1 MLDLNYKVEYYRGM
15 ATKSNAGR
23 KKGSVSFTQV
33 PLRALNRSLKEDAV
47 VTVSRKFAEVL
58 NLTGNL
64 CSHDE
69 QLKSTEAEEL
79 LEESPPVEVKVNEN
93 W

>member
-1 MLDLNYKVEYYRGM
+1 M

-79 LEESPPVEVKVNEN
+79 LEDSPPVEVKVNEN

>member
-1 MLDLNYKVEYYRGM
+1 MLDLNRKVEYYRGM

-33 PLRALNRSLKEDAV
+33 SLRALNRSLKENAV

-79 LEESPPVEVKVNEN
+79 LEDSPPVEVKVNEN

>member
-1 MLDLNYKVEYYRGM
+1 MLDLNYKVEYYKGM

-33 PLRALNRSLKEDAV
+33 SLRALNRSLKEDAV

-79 LEESPPVEVKVNEN
+79 LEDSPPVEVKVSED

>member
-1 MLDLNYKVEYYRGM
+1 MLDLNYKVEYYKGM

>member
-1 MLDLNYKVEYYRGM
+1 MLDLNYKVEYYKGM

-79 LEESPPVEVKVNEN
+79 LEDSPPVEVKVNEN

>member
-1 MLDLNYKVEYYRGM
+1 
-15 ATKSNAGR
+15 
-23 KKGSVSFTQV
+23 
-33 PLRALNRSLKEDAV
+33 ALNRSLKEDAV

>member
-1 MLDLNYKVEYYRGM
+1 MS
-15 ATKSNAGR
+15 TKSNAGR
-23 KKGSVSFTQV
+23 KKRSVSFTQV
-33 PLRALNRSLKEDAV
+33 SLRALNRSLKEDAV

-79 LEESPPVEVKVNEN
+79 LEDSPPVEVKVNEN